1 MNPPPRDGEGN
12 LEEVSIYLYWGK
24 KEFGQSSR
32 NSRKSGHS
40 GPDNRDRPVFCCASG
55 NVNTLGNKKPTEM
68 SASARSGGK
77 SLGQGVMGHGPPP
90 PKAGGRAIL
99 GDCLGRSLALQ
110 SQASPGPPWV
120 FPSSS
125 SLPCSVSMFPLD
137 KNPALLDQSHPG
149 DRVFVWLRLQ

>member
-90 PKAGGRAIL
+90 EGRRAGDPWGLPGAFLGSAVPGFTRASL
-99 GDCLGRSLALQ
+99 GLPIVL
-110 SQASPGPPWV
+110 
-120 FPSSS
+120 FS
-125 SLPCSVSMFPLD
+125 SLLCVHVSSRQEPS
-137 KNPALLDQSHPG
+137 PADQSHPG

>member
-55 NVNTLGNKKPTEM
+55 NVNTVGNKKPTEM

-77 SLGQGVMGHGPPP
+77 SLGQGVMGHGPPRRQE
-90 PKAGGRAIL
+90 G
-99 GDCLGRSLALQ
+99 GRSLGTAWGVPWLC
-110 SQASPGPPWV
+110 SPRLHQGLPG
-120 FPSSS
+120 SSHR
-125 SLPCSVSMFPLD
+125 PLLF
-137 KNPALLDQSHPG
+137 PALCPCFLSTRTQPCWIRATLVTESLSG
-149 DRVFVWLRLQ
+149 